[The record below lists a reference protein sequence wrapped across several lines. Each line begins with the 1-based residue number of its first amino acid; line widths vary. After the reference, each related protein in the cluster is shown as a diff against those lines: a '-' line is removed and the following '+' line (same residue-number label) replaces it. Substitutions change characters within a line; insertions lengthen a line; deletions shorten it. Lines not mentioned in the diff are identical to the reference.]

1 MKSATTL
8 FFAVLSLVL
17 SGCKFDKPMSVK
29 LIHLN
34 DTHSQFDQQITPI
47 GLPNAQGQPTLTY
60 AYVGGYPLLK
70 TYIDHL
76 REKAVEQN
84 RASLLVHGG
93 DAFSGSLFFTFY
105 RGQLNADFMNYFDFD
120 VMALGNHEF
129 DLGNQELA
137 DFADKLNFPLISAN
151 TVVKPSDPFWGK
163 YASAEIRMI
172 QGQPLAIVGLT
183 TEQSEIISS
192 PSDNTTFLNYIET
205 AKKAVKKLRAV
216 GIEKVVF
223 LTHIGLDADIS
234 LAEQVDGVD
243 VILGGH
249 SQELFGDH
257 RNVGLPKGLASPL
270 LINGPTG
277 KPVCI
282 MHSLEY
288 SKGVAEID
296 VDFDG
301 AGDVTNCQ
309 AQNTFVVADIFAQ
322 GTPPGPVDSATHEAI
337 RQYIASQPNLAI
349 VQADVGAQNILDQ
362 AKYEVAEFANVEIG
376 TTSEPLYH
384 VRLPGDTASNGQTL
398 SQGSMVGPH
407 VAKSM
412 SDKLTSTSGD
422 LYYGIINA
430 GGIRSDLNGSL
441 SVGTAY
447 TTLPFDSKLVSLK
460 LSGQQLLTLL
470 DTNIKNAYA
479 ISGVAF
485 PYVSNLRVQID
496 VDSQGIPT
504 VSSILALDDD
514 GFYSPLDPNFMYGIV
529 TTSYLYGGGDLYDFS
544 AAEDAINTGFVDAD
558 VLVDYVK
565 RQSVLNTLDQTIIVN
580 TL

>member
-1 MKSATTL
+1 MKKVMTL
-8 FFAVLSLVL
+8 LFASLSFFLA
-17 SGCKFDKPMSVK
+17 GCKFNQPMSVK

-34 DTHSQFDQQITPI
+34 DTHSKFDQEVTPL

-70 TYIDHL
+70 TYIDKL
-76 REKAVEQN
+76 RDKAVGQN

-93 DAFSGSLFFTFY
+93 DAFSGSLFFTLY
-105 RGQLNADFMNYFDFD
+105 RGQLNADFMNYFEFD

-137 DFADKLNFPLISAN
+137 DFADMLNFPLISAN
-151 TVVKPSDPFWGK
+151 TVLKPSDPFWGK
-163 YASAEIRMI
+163 YASAEIKMI
-172 QGQPLAIVGLT
+172 EGQPLAIVGLT
-183 TEQSEIISS
+183 TEYTEIISS
-192 PSDNTTFLNYIET
+192 PSDKTTFLNYIEV
-205 AKKAVKKLRAV
+205 AKKAVKRLRAV

-223 LTHIGLDADIS
+223 LTHTGLDADIA

-257 RNVGLPKGLASPL
+257 RNIGLPQGVASPL
-270 LINGPTG
+270 LVNGPSG

-301 AGDVTNCQ
+301 AGVVTNCQ
-309 AQNTFVVADIFAQ
+309 AQNTFVVADVFAQ
-322 GTPPGPVDSATHEAI
+322 GTPPAPVDAATHEVI

-362 AKYEVAEFANVEIG
+362 AKFEVAEFANVEIG
-376 TTSEPLYH
+376 MTSEPLYH
-384 VRLPGDTASNGQTL
+384 VRLPGDSASNGQAL
-398 SQGSMVGPH
+398 PQGSMVGPH

-412 SDKLTSTSGD
+412 SDKLTDTSGEV
-422 LYYGIINA
+422 YYGIINA

-441 SVGTAY
+441 TVGTAY

-460 LSGQQLLTLL
+460 LSGQELITLL

-485 PYVSNLRVQID
+485 PYVSNLRLQID
-496 VDSQGIPT
+496 IDSQGIPT
-504 VSSILALDDD
+504 VSSIDALDSE
-514 GFYSPLDPNFMYGIV
+514 GLYSPIDLNLTYNIV

-544 AAEDAINTGFVDAD
+544 GAEDVINTGFVDAD
-558 VLVDYVK
+558 ALVDYIK
-565 RQSVLNTLDQTIIVN
+565 SQQVLSALEQTIIVN
-580 TL
+580 SL